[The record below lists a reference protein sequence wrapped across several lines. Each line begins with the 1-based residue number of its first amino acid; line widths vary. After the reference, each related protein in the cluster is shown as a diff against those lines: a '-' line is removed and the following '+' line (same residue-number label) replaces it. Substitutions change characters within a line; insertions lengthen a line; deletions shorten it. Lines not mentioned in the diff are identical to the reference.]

1 MLDRKQVTE
10 QLRQLLFEIFEE
22 ANMSKAKEELKG
34 QRPYLLDILKSRA
47 SPEGDVSYDAIK
59 DVLSSPPL
67 VIPTP
72 VIATVLRSLPN
83 PGGKDRV
90 KVVRLLHRICPG
102 LNELLF
108 APIRQ
113 KLIDKHHTLKTAFSA
128 MAKQSGTKIT
138 IEEMKSGL
146 TALGLELS
154 TEDMAHVVGVCDY
167 DGSGSVE
174 FDEFVTV
181 FAKGKVPGPN
191 PQSSIPQTPNPPK
204 P

>member
-1 MLDRKQVTE
+1 MTE

-22 ANMSKAKEELKG
+22 TNVAKAKDDLKD

-47 SPEGDVSYDAIK
+47 SPEGDVSFDAIK
-59 DVLSSPPL
+59 DVLTAPPL
-67 VIPTP
+67 VIPAP
-72 VIATVLRSLPN
+72 VIASVLRSLPN
-83 PGGKDRV
+83 PGGKDRI
-90 KVVRLLHRICPG
+90 KVVRFLHRVCPG

-113 KLIDKHHTLKTAFSA
+113 KLIDKHHTLKTAFST

-146 TALGLELS
+146 TALGLDLS
-154 TEDMAHVVGVCDY
+154 AEDMAHVVSVCDY
-167 DGSGSVE
+167 DGSGSIE

-181 FAKGKVPGPN
+181 FAKGKVHMPLRLSTQIN
-191 PQSSIPQTPNPPK
+191 AANPPD
-204 P
+204 PRP